1 MEETMLSSAV
11 EIDKKRIER
20 EARSSEHNEAYQP
33 MWEQDGIRIG
43 VGARLIDP
51 DETTFFIEVVVPICT
66 DSQVDLERLEGRLEI
81 LRRLEEETFSLTCQD
96 DSSFC
101 CELATRKNDIEN
113 EYMRAVSLVER
124 SLTG

>member
-1 MEETMLSSAV
+1 MLSSAV

-33 MWEQDGIRIG
+33 MWERDGIRIG
-43 VGARLIDP
+43 VGARIIDP

-66 DSQVDLERLEGRLEI
+66 DSQVDLKRLVGRLEI

-101 CELATRKNDIEN
+101 CELVTRKNDIEKG
-113 EYMRAVSLVER
+113 YVRAVSLVER

>member
-1 MEETMLSSAV
+1 MEEMILNSAV

-33 MWEQDGIRIG
+33 MWERDGIRIG
-43 VGARLIDP
+43 VGARFIDP
-51 DETTFFIEVVVPICT
+51 DETTFFIELVVPICT
-66 DSQVDLERLEGRLEI
+66 DSQVDLEILEGRLEI

-113 EYMRAVSLVER
+113 EYIRAVSLVEH
-124 SLTG
+124 LLAG